1 MARKVLV
8 AICASAGL
16 LWSTAFVGSVAFAGS
31 VMVPGIGGDFRLQ
44 VNSFENRRFD
54 SVMRQQYDFSCGSAA
69 VASLLSFH
77 YEDQV
82 TEHDVFIE
90 MLALAD
96 EEKVRQEGFSML
108 DMKHYL
114 EARGYQADGFR
125 MPLTGLREKV
135 RLPTIVLLNIDGFQ
149 HFVLIKGISDDE
161 VLVGDP
167 ARGLKVYS
175 YPQFSEYW
183 NGTAF
188 VIRSHLEQ
196 GRDAFLGEGHWP
208 QVARAPLQKGLGGPS
223 LGHTLPYWPS
233 TREW

>member
-16 LWSTAFVGSVAFAGS
+16 LWSTAFAGS
-31 VMVPGIGGDFRLQ
+31 VMVPGIGGDFQLDIR
-44 VNSFENRRFD
+44 SFENRRFD
-54 SVMRQQYDFSCGSAA
+54 SVIRQQYDFSCGSAA
-69 VASLLSFH
+69 IASLLSFH
-77 YEDQV
+77 YEDEV
-82 TEHDVFIE
+82 SEHDVFIE

-96 EEKVRQEGFSML
+96 EQKVRQEGFSML

-125 MPLTGLREKV
+125 MPLAGLKDKV
-135 RLPTIVLLNIDGFQ
+135 RLPMIVLLNIDGFR
-149 HFVLIKGISDDE
+149 HFVLIKGISEDE

-175 YPQFSEYW
+175 YAQFGEYW

-188 VIRSHLEQ
+188 IIRSHLDQ
-196 GRDAFLGEGHWP
+196 GRDGFLGDGNWP
-208 QVARAPLQKGLGGPS
+208 QVARAPIQKGLGGPS

-233 TREW
+233 SREW

>member
-16 LWSTAFVGSVAFAGS
+16 LWSTAFAGS
-31 VMVPGIGGDFRLQ
+31 VMVPGIGGDFRLD
-44 VNSFENRRFD
+44 VKSFENRRFD

-69 VASLLSFH
+69 VASLLTFH
-77 YEDQV
+77 YEDRV
-82 TEHDVFIE
+82 TEHDVFLE

-96 EEKVRQEGFSML
+96 EQKVRREGFSML

-125 MPLTGLREKV
+125 MPLAGLRDKV
-135 RLPTIVLLNIDGFQ
+135 RLPTIVLLNIDGFR
-149 HFVLIKGISDDE
+149 HFVLIKGISEDE

-167 ARGLKVYS
+167 ARGLKIYS
-175 YPQFSEYW
+175 YAQFSEYW

-188 VIRSHLEQ
+188 VI
-196 GRDAFLGEGHWP
+196 
-208 QVARAPLQKGLGGPS
+208 
-223 LGHTLPYWPS
+223 
-233 TREW
+233 

>member
-16 LWSTAFVGSVAFAGS
+16 LWSTAFAGS
-31 VMVPGIGGDFRLQ
+31 ILVPGIGGDLRMD
-44 VNSFENRRFD
+44 VKSFEKQRFD

-77 YEDQV
+77 YGDPV
-82 TEHDVFIE
+82 TEQDVFVE

-96 EEKVRQEGFSML
+96 EEKVRRQGFSML

-114 EARGYQADGFR
+114 ESRGYRADGFR
-125 MPLTGLREKV
+125 MPLAGLREKV
-135 RLPTIVLLNIDGFQ
+135 RLPMIVLLDIEGFR
-149 HFVLIKGISDDE
+149 HFVLIKGISEDE

-188 VIRSHLEQ
+188 IIRSHLDQ

-208 QVARAPLQKGLGGPS
+208 QVARAPLQKGLNGPS

>member
-8 AICASAGL
+8 AICASTVL
-16 LWSTAFVGSVAFAGS
+16 LWSTAFAGS
-31 VMVPGIGGDFRLQ
+31 VMVPGIGGDVRVR
-44 VNSFENRRFD
+44 VNSFEDRRFD

-96 EEKVRQEGFSML
+96 QEKVRQHGFSML
-108 DMKHYL
+108 NMKHYL

-125 MPLTGLREKV
+125 MPLAGLREKV
-135 RLPTIVLLNIDGFQ
+135 RLPTIVLLNVDGFR

-167 ARGLKVYS
+167 ARGLKIYS
-175 YPQFSEYW
+175 YPKFNEYW
-183 NGTAF
+183 DGTAF

-196 GRDAFLGEGHWP
+196 GRGGFLDDGHWP
-208 QVARAPLQKGLGGPS
+208 QVARAPIQKGLGGPS

-233 TREW
+233 SREW

>member
-1 MARKVLV
+1 MTTKVLV

-16 LWSTAFVGSVAFAGS
+16 LWSTAFAGS
-31 VMVPGIGGDFRLQ
+31 VMVPGIGGDVR
-44 VNSFENRRFD
+44 VNVTSFENRRFET
-54 SVMRQQYDFSCGSAA
+54 VMRQQYDFSCGSAA

-77 YEDQV
+77 YQDRV
-82 TEHDVFIE
+82 TEHDVFVE
-90 MLALAD
+90 MFALAD
-96 EEKVRQEGFSML
+96 EQKVRQDGFSML
-108 DMKHYL
+108 DMKRYL

-125 MPLTGLREKV
+125 MPLTGLKEKV
-135 RLPTIVLLNIDGFQ
+135 RLPMIVLLNIDGFR

-175 YPQFSEYW
+175 YSKFSEYW

-188 VIRSHLEQ
+188 IIRSHLEQ
-196 GRDAFLGEGHWP
+196 GRDGFLGEGQWP
-208 QVARAPLQKGLGGPS
+208 QVARAPIQRGLGGPS

>member
-1 MARKVLV
+1 MVRKVLV
-8 AICASAGL
+8 AVCTSAGL
-16 LWSTAFVGSVAFAGS
+16 LWSTAFAGS
-31 VMVPGIGGDFRLQ
+31 VMVPGIGGDVR
-44 VNSFENRRFD
+44 VEINSYENRRFD

-69 VASLLSFH
+69 VASLLAFH
-77 YEDQV
+77 YQDKV
-82 TEHDVFIE
+82 TEHDVFVE

-96 EEKVRQEGFSML
+96 EEKVRKHGFSML

-114 EARGYQADGFR
+114 EARGYRADGFR
-125 MPLTGLREKV
+125 MALSGLREKV
-135 RLPTIVLLNIDGFQ
+135 RLPMIVLLNIEGFR
-149 HFVLIKGISDDE
+149 HFVLIKGISEDE

-175 YPQFSEYW
+175 YGQFSDYW

-188 VIRSHLEQ
+188 IIRSHLEQ

-208 QVARAPLQKGLGGPS
+208 QVARAPVQKGLGDPS
-223 LGHTLPYWPS
+223 LGHILPYWPS

>member
-1 MARKVLV
+1 MVTKVLV

-16 LWSTAFVGSVAFAGS
+16 LWSTAFAGS
-31 VMVPGIGGDFRLQ
+31 VMVPGIGGDVRVK

-82 TEHDVFIE
+82 TEHDVFVE

-96 EEKVRQEGFSML
+96 ERKVREHGFSML

-114 EARGYQADGFR
+114 ESRGYQADGFR
-125 MPLTGLREKV
+125 MPLSGLREKV
-135 RLPTIVLLNIDGFQ
+135 RLPMIVLLNIDGFQ
-149 HFVLIKGISDDE
+149 HFVLIKGISDEE

-175 YPQFSEYW
+175 YAEFSGYW

-188 VIRSHLEQ
+188 IIRSHLDQ
-196 GRDAFLGEGHWP
+196 GREGYLGDGHWP
-208 QVARAPLQKGLGGPS
+208 QVARAPIQKGLGGPS

-233 TREW
+233 SREW

>member
-16 LWSTAFVGSVAFAGS
+16 LWSTAFAGT
-31 VMVPGIGGDFRLQ
+31 VTLPGIGGDVR
-44 VNSFENRRFD
+44 VKVSSFENRRFD
-54 SVMRQQYDFSCGSAA
+54 SVMRQQYVFSCGSAA

-77 YEDQV
+77 YNDQV
-82 TEHDVFIE
+82 TEHDVFVK

-96 EEKVRQEGFSML
+96 EKKVRQEGFSML

-125 MPLTGLREKV
+125 MPLTGLKEKV
-135 RLPTIVLLNIDGFQ
+135 RLPMIVLLNIDGFR
-149 HFVLIKGISDDE
+149 HFVLIKGISADE

-167 ARGLKVYS
+167 ARGLKVFS
-175 YPQFSEYW
+175 YAKFSEYW

-188 VIRSHLEQ
+188 IIRSHLEQ
-196 GRDAFLGEGHWP
+196 GRDGFLDDGVWP
-208 QVARAPLQKGLGGPS
+208 QVARAPIRRSFGGPS

>member
-1 MARKVLV
+1 MSRKVLV

-16 LWSTAFVGSVAFAGS
+16 FWSTAFAGS
-31 VMVPGIGGDFRLQ
+31 VTLPGIGGDVR
-44 VNSFENRRFD
+44 VKVSSFESRRFD
-54 SVMRQQYDFSCGSAA
+54 TVMRQQYDFSCGSAA
-69 VASLLSFH
+69 IASLLSFH

-96 EEKVRQEGFSML
+96 EQKVRRDGFSML
-108 DMKHYL
+108 DMKRYL

-125 MPLTGLREKV
+125 LPLSGLREKV
-135 RLPTIVLLNIDGFQ
+135 RLPMIVLLNIDGFR
-149 HFVLIKGISDDE
+149 HFVLIKGISEDE

-167 ARGLKVYS
+167 ARGLKVFS
-175 YPQFSEYW
+175 FEKFSEYW

-196 GRDAFLGEGHWP
+196 GRDGFLGDGHWP
-208 QVARAPLQKGLGGPS
+208 QVARAPIQKGLSDPS
-223 LGHTLPYWPS
+223 LGHRLPYWPS

>member
-8 AICASAGL
+8 AICTSAGL
-16 LWSTAFVGSVAFAGS
+16 LWSTAFAGS
-31 VMVPGIGGDFRLQ
+31 VMVPGIGGDVR
-44 VNSFENRRFD
+44 VDINSYENRRFD
-54 SVMRQQYDFSCGSAA
+54 SVIRQQYDFSCGSAA
-69 VASLLSFH
+69 VASLLAFH
-77 YEDQV
+77 YQDQV
-82 TEHDVFIE
+82 TEHDVFVE

-96 EEKVRQEGFSML
+96 EQKVRKHGFSML

-114 EARGYQADGFR
+114 EARGYRADGFR
-125 MPLTGLREKV
+125 MALSGLREKV
-135 RLPTIVLLNIDGFQ
+135 RLPMIVLLNIEGFR
-149 HFVLIKGISDDE
+149 HFVLIKGISEDE

-175 YPQFSEYW
+175 YAQFSDYW

-188 VIRSHLEQ
+188 IIRSHLEQ

-208 QVARAPLQKGLGGPS
+208 QVARAPVQKGLGDPS
-223 LGHTLPYWPS
+223 LGHILPYWPS

>member
-8 AICASAGL
+8 AICTSAGL
-16 LWSTAFVGSVAFAGS
+16 LWSTAFAGS
-31 VMVPGIGGDFRLQ
+31 VMVPGIGGDVRIEI
-44 VNSFENRRFD
+44 NSYENRRFD

-69 VASLLSFH
+69 VASLLAFH

-82 TEHDVFIE
+82 TEHDVFVE

-96 EEKVRQEGFSML
+96 EQKVRKHGFSML

-114 EARGYQADGFR
+114 EARGYRADGFR
-125 MPLTGLREKV
+125 MALSGLREKV
-135 RLPTIVLLNIDGFQ
+135 RLPMIVLLNIEGFR
-149 HFVLIKGISDDE
+149 HFVLIKGISEDE

-175 YPQFSEYW
+175 YAQFSDYW

-188 VIRSHLEQ
+188 IIRSHLEQ
-196 GRDAFLGEGHWP
+196 GRDTFLGEGHWP
-208 QVARAPLQKGLGGPS
+208 QVARAPVQKGLGDPS
-223 LGHTLPYWPS
+223 LGHILPYWPS

>member
-16 LWSTAFVGSVAFAGS
+16 LWSTAFAGPGGSVI
-31 VMVPGIGGDFRLQ
+31 VPGIGGDFRLK

-96 EEKVRQEGFSML
+96 EKKVRQEGFSML
-108 DMKHYL
+108 DMKRYL

-125 MPLTGLREKV
+125 MPLSGLKEKV
-135 RLPTIVLLNIDGFQ
+135 RLPMIVLLNIDGFR
-149 HFVLIKGISDDE
+149 HFVLIKGISDEE

-175 YPQFSEYW
+175 YAQFSEYW

-188 VIRSHLEQ
+188 IIRSHLEQ
-196 GRDAFLGEGHWP
+196 GRGGFLGEGHWP
-208 QVARAPLQKGLGGPS
+208 QVARAPVQKGLGGPS

>member
-8 AICASAGL
+8 AICTSAGL
-16 LWSTAFVGSVAFAGS
+16 LWSTAFAGS
-31 VMVPGIGGDFRLQ
+31 VMVPGIGGDVR
-44 VNSFENRRFD
+44 VDINSYENRRFD
-54 SVMRQQYDFSCGSAA
+54 SVIRQQYDFSCGSAA
-69 VASLLSFH
+69 VASLLAFH

-82 TEHDVFIE
+82 TEHDVFVE

-96 EEKVRQEGFSML
+96 EQKVRKHGFSML

-114 EARGYQADGFR
+114 EARGYRADGFR
-125 MPLTGLREKV
+125 MALSGLREKV
-135 RLPTIVLLNIDGFQ
+135 RLPMIVLLNIEGFR
-149 HFVLIKGISDDE
+149 HFVLIKGISEDE

-175 YPQFSEYW
+175 YAQFSDYW

-188 VIRSHLEQ
+188 IIRSHLEQ

-208 QVARAPLQKGLGGPS
+208 QVARAPVQKGLGDPS
-223 LGHTLPYWPS
+223 LGHILPYWPS

>member
-8 AICASAGL
+8 AICTSAGL
-16 LWSTAFVGSVAFAGS
+16 LWSTAFAGS
-31 VMVPGIGGDFRLQ
+31 VMVPGIGGDVR
-44 VNSFENRRFD
+44 VEINSYENRRFD

-69 VASLLSFH
+69 VASLLAFH

-82 TEHDVFIE
+82 TEHDVFVE

-96 EEKVRQEGFSML
+96 EEKVRKHGFSML

-114 EARGYQADGFR
+114 EARGYRADGFR
-125 MPLTGLREKV
+125 MALSGLREKV
-135 RLPTIVLLNIDGFQ
+135 RLPMIVLLNIEGFR
-149 HFVLIKGISDDE
+149 HFVLIKGISEDE

-175 YPQFSEYW
+175 YAQFSDYW

-188 VIRSHLEQ
+188 IIRSHLEQ

-208 QVARAPLQKGLGGPS
+208 QVARAPVQKGLGDPS
-223 LGHTLPYWPS
+223 LGHILPYWPS

>member
-8 AICASAGL
+8 AICTSAGL
-16 LWSTAFVGSVAFAGS
+16 LWSTAFAGS
-31 VMVPGIGGDFRLQ
+31 VMVPGIGGDVR
-44 VNSFENRRFD
+44 VDINSYENRRFD
-54 SVMRQQYDFSCGSAA
+54 SVIRQQYDFSCGSAA
-69 VASLLSFH
+69 VASLLAFH

-82 TEHDVFIE
+82 TEHDVFVE

-96 EEKVRQEGFSML
+96 EQKVRKHGFSML

-114 EARGYQADGFR
+114 EARGYRADGFR
-125 MPLTGLREKV
+125 MALSGLREKV
-135 RLPTIVLLNIDGFQ
+135 RLPMIVLLNIEGFR
-149 HFVLIKGISDDE
+149 HFVLIKGISEDE

-175 YPQFSEYW
+175 YAQFSDYW

-188 VIRSHLEQ
+188 IIRSHLEQ
-196 GRDAFLGEGHWP
+196 GRDTFLGEGHWP
-208 QVARAPLQKGLGGPS
+208 QVARAPVQKGLDDPS
-223 LGHTLPYWPS
+223 LGHILPYWPS

>member
-1 MARKVLV
+1 MAKKVLV

-16 LWSTAFVGSVAFAGS
+16 LWSTAFAGA
-31 VMVPGIGGDFRLQ
+31 VTVPGIGGDFWLK
-44 VNSFENRRFD
+44 VESFENRWFG
-54 SVMRQQYDFSCGSAA
+54 SVIRQQYDFSCGSAA

-96 EEKVRQEGFSML
+96 EKKVRQDGFSML
-108 DMKHYL
+108 DMKLYL
-114 EARGYQADGFR
+114 ESRGYQADGFR
-125 MPLTGLREKV
+125 MPLAGLREKV
-135 RLPTIVLLNIDGFQ
+135 RLPTIVLLNIDGFR

-175 YPQFSEYW
+175 YAQFSEYW

-188 VIRSHLEQ
+188 VIRSHLKQ
-196 GRDAFLGEGHWP
+196 GREGFLGDGHWP
-208 QVARAPLQKGLGGPS
+208 QVARAPTQNGLEGPS

-233 TREW
+233 SREW

>member
-16 LWSTAFVGSVAFAGS
+16 LWSTAFAGS
-31 VMVPGIGGDFRLQ
+31 VMVPGIGGDVRIN
-44 VNSFENRRFD
+44 VSSFEDRRFD

-69 VASLLSFH
+69 LASLLSFH

-114 EARGYQADGFR
+114 ESRGYQADGFR
-125 MPLTGLREKV
+125 MPLAGLKEKV
-135 RLPTIVLLNIDGFQ
+135 RLPMIVLLNIDGFQ

-167 ARGLKVYS
+167 ARGLKIYS
-175 YPQFSEYW
+175 YAKFSEYW

-188 VIRSHLEQ
+188 IIRSHLEQ
-196 GRDAFLGEGHWP
+196 GRDGFLGDGHWP
-208 QVARAPLQKGLGGPS
+208 QVARAPIQKSLGGPS

-233 TREW
+233 SREW

>member
-1 MARKVLV
+1 MTRKVLV
-8 AICASAGL
+8 AVCASAGL
-16 LWSTAFVGSVAFAGS
+16 LWSTAFAGS
-31 VMVPGIGGDFRLQ
+31 VMVPGIGGDVQ
-44 VNSFENRRFD
+44 VNVTSFESRRFD

-77 YEDQV
+77 YQDRV

-96 EEKVRQEGFSML
+96 EQKVRQNGFSML
-108 DMKHYL
+108 DMKRYL

-125 MPLTGLREKV
+125 MPLTGLKEKV
-135 RLPTIVLLNIDGFQ
+135 RLPMIVLLDIDGFR
-149 HFVLIKGISDDE
+149 HFVLIKGISDSE

-175 YPQFSEYW
+175 YSRFSEYW

-188 VIRSHLEQ
+188 VIRSHLVQ
-196 GRDAFLGEGHWP
+196 GRDGFLGDGHWP
-208 QVARAPLQKGLGGPS
+208 HVARAPMQKGLSGPS

>member
-1 MARKVLV
+1 MARQVLV

-16 LWSTAFVGSVAFAGS
+16 LWSTAFAGS
-31 VMVPGIGGDFRLQ
+31 VMVPGIGGDVRIQ
-44 VNSFENRRFD
+44 VSSFEERRFD

-69 VASLLSFH
+69 VASLLSYH
-77 YEDQV
+77 YDDKV

-96 EEKVRQEGFSML
+96 EEKVRQQGFSML
-108 DMKHYL
+108 DMKRYL
-114 EARGYQADGFR
+114 GSRGYQADGFR
-125 MPLTGLREKV
+125 MPLSGLKAKV
-135 RLPTIVLLNIDGFQ
+135 RLPMIVLLNIDGFR

-175 YPQFSEYW
+175 YSKFNEYW
-183 NGTAF
+183 DGTAF
-188 VIRSHLEQ
+188 IIRNHLKQ
-196 GRDAFLGEGHWP
+196 GRGGFLGDGHWP
-208 QVARAPLQKGLGGPS
+208 QVARAPVQKGLGGPS

-233 TREW
+233 SREW

>member
-1 MARKVLV
+1 MVRKVLV
-8 AICASAGL
+8 AICTSAGL
-16 LWSTAFVGSVAFAGS
+16 LWSTAFAGS
-31 VMVPGIGGDFRLQ
+31 VMVPGIGGDVRIEI
-44 VNSFENRRFD
+44 NSYENRRFD

-69 VASLLSFH
+69 VASLLAFH

-82 TEHDVFIE
+82 TEHDVFVE

-96 EEKVRQEGFSML
+96 EEKVRKHGFSML

-114 EARGYQADGFR
+114 EARGYRADGFR
-125 MPLTGLREKV
+125 MALSGLREKV
-135 RLPTIVLLNIDGFQ
+135 RLPMIVLLDIEGFR
-149 HFVLIKGISDDE
+149 HFVLIKGISEDE

-175 YPQFSEYW
+175 YAQFSDYW

-188 VIRSHLEQ
+188 IIRSHLEQ

-208 QVARAPLQKGLGGPS
+208 QVARAPVQKGLGDPS
-223 LGHTLPYWPS
+223 LGHILPYWPS

>member
-1 MARKVLV
+1 MAIKVLV

-16 LWSTAFVGSVAFAGS
+16 LWSTAFAGS
-31 VMVPGIGGDFRLQ
+31 VMVPGIGGDFRLK
-44 VNSFENRRFD
+44 VNSFESQRFD
-54 SVMRQQYDFSCGSAA
+54 TVMRQQYDFSCGSAA

-77 YEDQV
+77 YKDQV

-96 EEKVRQEGFSML
+96 EKKVRKEGFSML

-125 MPLTGLREKV
+125 MPLNGLREKV
-135 RLPTIVLLNIDGFQ
+135 RLPTIVLLNIDGFR
-149 HFVLIKGISDDE
+149 HFVLIKGISEDE

-167 ARGLKVYS
+167 ARGLKIYS
-175 YPQFSEYW
+175 YSQFREYW

-188 VIRSHLEQ
+188 IIRSHIEQ
-196 GRDAFLGEGHWP
+196 GREAFLGEGHWP

>member
-1 MARKVLV
+1 MVRKVLV
-8 AICASAGL
+8 AVCTSAGL
-16 LWSTAFVGSVAFAGS
+16 LWSTAFAGS
-31 VMVPGIGGDFRLQ
+31 VMVPGIGGDVR
-44 VNSFENRRFD
+44 VEINSYENRHFD

-69 VASLLSFH
+69 VASLLAFH
-77 YEDQV
+77 YQDQV
-82 TEHDVFIE
+82 TEHDVFVE

-96 EEKVRQEGFSML
+96 EEKVRKHGFSML

-114 EARGYQADGFR
+114 EARGYRADGFR
-125 MPLTGLREKV
+125 MALSGLREKV
-135 RLPTIVLLNIDGFQ
+135 RLPMIVLLNIEGFR
-149 HFVLIKGISDDE
+149 HFVLIKGISEDE

-175 YPQFSEYW
+175 YAQFSDYW

-188 VIRSHLEQ
+188 IIRSHLEQ

-208 QVARAPLQKGLGGPS
+208 QVARAPVQKGLGDPS
-223 LGHTLPYWPS
+223 LGHILPYWPS